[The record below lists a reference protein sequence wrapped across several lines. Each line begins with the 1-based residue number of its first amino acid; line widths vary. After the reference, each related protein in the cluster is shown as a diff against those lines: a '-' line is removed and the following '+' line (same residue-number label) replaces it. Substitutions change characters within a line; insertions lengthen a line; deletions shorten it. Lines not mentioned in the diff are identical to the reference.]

1 MSTQKTFEQQ
11 KKTAMRQEKTKVRKK
26 KAKRLYTL
34 IVFVLI
40 ALIGIS
46 AAVFIRSL
54 GQPSINI
61 IGSEDLSIG
70 LYGTYNEKG
79 AKAVFKEK
87 DITSEIKI
95 KSDLDTS
102 KPGTYKI
109 TYVCRNAEKTRTVK
123 VGEKMD
129 PVLKLKGPLN
139 VTIGLG
145 EVYSEAGYEAFDE
158 KGNDITEDVKVTET
172 GFMKTGKH
180 ELEYTVSDGL
190 GNSTTRKRV
199 FTVTKNTGY
208 ETTGLPIMMF
218 HHVYDPDDP
227 PYDLQARYQNYI
239 SKDLLEEMLG
249 YLNENDY
256 YFPTW
261 KEVRDYTEGKIML
274 PEKSVVMTFDDGE
287 LDSLRYIAPAL
298 EKHRIPATVFIIT
311 KNSGKKKVELYGS
324 EYVSFQSH
332 SHNMH
337 RAGGMIG
344 KGGVF
349 TALPEKDALED
360 LKTSVDICKS
370 EDAFAYPYGDYTE
383 NCRNILQ
390 KAGFICAVTTEGGRV
405 FPGRDALLLPR
416 TRVIGGQDL
425 YQFIGS
431 VSPGEP
437 VMAGSWEAYYPDE
450 IKQNE
455 VYEQNA
461 GNERNDGT
469 SGQ

>member
-1 MSTQKTFEQQ
+1 MSTQKIFEQQ
-11 KKTAMRQEKTKVRKK
+11 KKTAMRQEKKKLRKK
-26 KAKRLYTL
+26 KAKRLYAL
-34 IVFVLI
+34 IVLVLI

-46 AAVFIRSL
+46 AAALIRSL
-54 GQPSINI
+54 SQPSITI
-61 IGSEDLSIG
+61 IGSDDLSIG
-70 LYGTYNEKG
+70 LYGTYIEKG

-109 TYVCRNAEKTRTVK
+109 TYLCRNAEKTRTVK

-145 EVYSEAGYEAFDE
+145 EEYSETGYEAFDK
-158 KGNDITEDVKVTET
+158 KGNDITENVNVADNR
-172 GFMKTGKH
+172 FMKTGKH
-180 ELEYTVSDGL
+180 ELEYTVSDSQ

-199 FTVTKNTGY
+199 FTVTKNTLY

-218 HHVYDPDDP
+218 HHVYDPADP
-227 PYDLQARYQNYI
+227 PYDLQARYKNYI

-249 YLNENDY
+249 YLSENGY

-298 EKHRIPATVFIIT
+298 EKYRIPATVFIIT
-311 KNSGKKKVELYGS
+311 KNSGEKKVDLYGS
-324 EYVSFQSH
+324 KYVSFQSH

-337 RAGGMIG
+337 RSGGLIG

-349 TALPEKDALED
+349 TALPEEEALED
-360 LKTSVDICKS
+360 LKTSVAICKN
-370 EDAFAYPYGDYTE
+370 EEAFAYPYGDYTE
-383 NCRNILQ
+383 SCRNILQ
-390 KAGFICAVTTEGGRV
+390 KAGFICAVTTKGGRV
-405 FPGRDALLLPR
+405 FPGHDALLLPR
-416 TRVIGGQDL
+416 TRVIGGEGL
-425 YQFIGS
+425 SQFIGI

-450 IKQNE
+450 ENE
-455 VYEQNA
+455 NRVYEQNS
-461 GNERNDGT
+461 GNDPNNGMN
-469 SGQ
+469 GQ